1 MPHRGYVYS
10 FNLYPTIF
18 SCMFA
23 IEYGYNLV
31 NKKKKKLV
39 LGEVKG
45 VVLFSR
51 TESVAK
57 EVKVFD
63 SQTNN
68 THIYLPL
75 HT

>member
-1 MPHRGYVYS
+1 MPHTGYVYS

-39 LGEVKG
+39 LTW
-45 VVLFSR
+45 R
-51 TESVAK
+51 
-57 EVKVFD
+57 D
-63 SQTNN
+63 
-68 THIYLPL
+68 
-75 HT
+75 